1 LKYTD
6 SSVEIREAE
15 VPPEVQALATEK
27 RRVLIETLADV
38 DDVIADKYLMEEE
51 PTVQELH
58 VCVSNIVLTAG
69 CNSSG
74 NYFIEILACFNG
86 IRFR

>member
-1 LKYTD
+1 
-6 SSVEIREAE
+6 

-51 PTVQELH
+51 PTVQDLY
-58 VCVSNIVLTAG
+58 VCVSNTVLTAG
-69 CNSSG
+69 CNSSS
-74 NYFIEILACFNG
+74 NYCIEILACLNG
-86 IRFR
+86 ICFR